1 MKNPKTIS
9 RPDRFHYWK
18 EKGERKRRRR
28 IIGWKLTFQQRSRRW
43 SRLLRHASVTM
54 SHRGER
60 KQCHG
65 IKEQYATRILS
76 HPLLSIY
83 TYIYT
88 RAQKRRFFRRA
99 LIIGHTESFHDTSSL
114 PLRVE
119 YFFMNH
125 ETIYIYRFS
134 VYFSFC
140 ILQAYAHASFQFDVV
155 SVCIA
160 YRSFVKNN
168 EEERIFV
175 SGVLLAIIRNT
186 RDGLKTGELEFQWCL
201 ERYAISNAK
210 QRIMNYVSNLH
221 LEYR

>member
-125 ETIYIYRFS
+125 ETIYIYIVSRFIFPF
-134 VYFSFC
+134 VFSR
-140 ILQAYAHASFQFDVV
+140 H
-155 SVCIA
+155 
-160 YRSFVKNN
+160 
-168 EEERIFV
+168 
-175 SGVLLAIIRNT
+175 T
-186 RDGLKTGELEFQWCL
+186 RTHRFNSMWY
-201 ERYAISNAK
+201 RYAS
-210 QRIMNYVSNLH
+210 RIDRSWKTTERNESSCRVFCWQ
-221 LEYR
+221 

>member
-114 PLRVE
+114 PLSRILFYE
-119 YFFMNH
+119 SRND
-125 ETIYIYRFS
+125 IYIYI
-134 VYFSFC
+134 SFLGLFFLLYSPG
-140 ILQAYAHASFQFDVV
+140 IRARIV
-155 SVCIA
+155 S
-160 YRSFVKNN
+160 
-168 EEERIFV
+168 
-175 SGVLLAIIRNT
+175 IRCGIGMH
-186 RDGLKTGELEFQWCL
+186 R
-201 ERYAISNAK
+201 
-210 QRIMNYVSNLH
+210 V
-221 LEYR
+221 